1 MPQELVGDARR
12 RGSGDRGR
20 HEGTGDRWALPAD
33 PLSPDFLQ
41 EARHSHQSSKQANKS
56 LHQPAQQA
64 EHPGQ

>member
-12 RGSGDRGR
+12 RGSGDCGR
-20 HEGTGDRWALPAD
+20 HEGTGDGRPLPAD

-41 EARHSHQSSKQANKS
+41 EARHSDQSSKQANKS
-56 LHQPAQQA
+56 LHHPAQKA